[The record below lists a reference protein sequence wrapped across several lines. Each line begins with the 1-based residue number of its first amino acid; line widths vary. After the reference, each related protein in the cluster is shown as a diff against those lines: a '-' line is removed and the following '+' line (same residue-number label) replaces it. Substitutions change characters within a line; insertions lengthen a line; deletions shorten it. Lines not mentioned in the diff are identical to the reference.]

1 MFDAPIK
8 IEQGTWEHLDEPRRL
23 SKIFVFDDAAQQR
36 FFVSELMQSVDI
48 RHHDIKIMIESDVV
62 QVETRTETID
72 DITELD
78 LQIARTAD
86 SIYDDAQFILEVE

>member
-8 IEQGTWEHLDEPRRL
+8 IEKGSWEHFDEPRRL
-23 SKIFVFDDAAQQR
+23 SKVFTFDDAAQQR
-36 FFVSELMQSVDI
+36 FFISELMQSVDI
-48 RHHDIKIMIESDVV
+48 RQHNVKILIEADTV
-62 QVETRTETID
+62 QVETRTATID

-86 SIYDDAQFILEVE
+86 SIYDDAQFVLEVE